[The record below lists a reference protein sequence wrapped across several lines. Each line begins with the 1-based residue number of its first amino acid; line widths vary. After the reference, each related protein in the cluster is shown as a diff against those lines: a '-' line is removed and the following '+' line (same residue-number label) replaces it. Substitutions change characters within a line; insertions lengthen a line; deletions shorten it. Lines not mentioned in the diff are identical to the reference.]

1 MKFDEIY
8 KLFGEKPWFDLDM
21 VLLASGE
28 AAACIHTE
36 LYRWR
41 QAGRLI
47 ELRRGLFVFAE
58 PWRKAPISPAS
69 LAQAIYPPSYL
80 SGAWALGYWGLIP
93 PQAEFS
99 SVSARPARSF
109 ENSFGRYTYTCLP
122 RDLLFGTTILSTAF
136 TGAPE
141 EGLKALSLAPRVAL
155 PEKAFLD
162 FCFMQGGDW
171 DAERLEG
178 LGIGAGAELDAGNM
192 AGIEA
197 GALDLERLRAMA
209 ARAGRPR
216 LIRAA
221 AALTALLA
229 KSGRVSA
236 SPAAGQEASP

>member
-8 KLFGEKPWFDLDM
+8 KLFGERPWFDLDM

-58 PWRKAPISPAS
+58 PWRKAPIIPAI

-93 PQAEFS
+93 PQTELS

-122 RDLLFGTTILSTAF
+122 KDLMFGTTVLKTAPL
-136 TGAPE
+136 GAME
-141 EGLKALSLAPRVAL
+141 EPLKARALAPRVAL

-162 FCFMQGGDW
+162 FCFMQGGEW

-178 LGIGAGAELDAGNM
+178 LGIGAGAESM

-197 GALDLERLRAMA
+197 GALDLGRLGGLA

-221 AALTALLA
+221 AALSALFA
-229 KSGRVSA
+229 NSGRTPASA
-236 SPAAGQEASP
+236 AAGQEALP